1 MSIRNANIVSDGV
14 PSELGILSFD
24 LGIIL
29 GFACDFELFSCEL
42 QQTSKHRRLWRLA
55 VATQPTIAGY
65 FYQSAPCIRNFVPPC
80 PEGTR
85 IHQKPTASSE
95 GAQLWDKPISPS
107 LGSAKRDRLS
117 SSTSYGMRQSL
128 FGELYMEG
136 WGIIS
141 YPQQRCFAACSG
153 FHDIGPAPRN
163 LQLILNL
170 LAFVGAWLRR
180 DAIASYVCHNCIKE
194 YSHNAHIADAN
205 QQVQTLCILP

>member
-95 GAQLWDKPISPS
+95 GAQLWDKHH
-107 LGSAKRDRLS
+107 LTLS
-117 SSTSYGMRQSL
+117 WFREAGPT
-128 FGELYMEG
+128 
-136 WGIIS
+136 IILNIIVDAS
-141 YPQQRCFAACSG
+141 VPLRGTIFRWRCRTYPQLRCFAACSG